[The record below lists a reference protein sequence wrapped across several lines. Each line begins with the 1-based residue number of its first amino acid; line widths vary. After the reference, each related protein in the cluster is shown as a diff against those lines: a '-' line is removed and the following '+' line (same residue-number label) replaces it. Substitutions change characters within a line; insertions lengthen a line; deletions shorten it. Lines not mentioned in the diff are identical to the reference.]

1 MQLEM
6 SFPDMVE
13 ALERK
18 HGSLN
23 AASRKADIPLGT
35 LFRIKRREADPR
47 YSTLVKIADALDST
61 VPQLLT
67 EYGGNPDSP
76 HDTDQPNRNAA

>member
-18 HGSLN
+18 YGSLS
-23 AASRKADIPLGT
+23 AASRKADIPATT
-35 LFRIKRREADPR
+35 LFKIKRGADPR
-47 YSTLVKIADALDST
+47 YSTLLKIARGLDR
-61 VPQLLT
+61 PLPELLA
-67 EYGGNPDSP
+67 EDR
-76 HDTDQPNRNAA
+76 HAA

>member
-18 HGSLN
+18 YGSLSR
-23 AASRKADIPLGT
+23 ASRRADIPHTT
-35 LFRIKRREADPR
+35 LLKIKSGETSDPR
-47 YSTLVKIADALDST
+47 YSTLLRIADALDRT
-61 VPQLLT
+61 LPELLA
-67 EYGGNPDSP
+67 DDRS
-76 HDTDQPNRNAA
+76 AA